1 MLVDQIEFVV
11 QLKIFFFQSTKRPVT
26 SSNIFQLLL
35 TEPIKRSWVSADTV
49 LPVESGQ
56 GKNEV
61 KPKTMQK
68 PHVGSDGVTDGS
80 SIDDEIPEVFSSD
93 EDFEKDWW

>member
-1 MLVDQIEFVV
+1 M
-11 QLKIFFFQSTKRPVT
+11 
-26 SSNIFQLLL
+26 LL

-56 GKNEV
+56 PKNEV
-61 KPKTMQK
+61 KPKLKTMQK

-93 EDFEKDWW
+93 DDFEKNWR